1 MGKTILSFKSSKIT
15 ESLWIL
21 SVITGP
27 KELSVQVKNTSF
39 DSTYEDW
46 SRINLQTD
54 ITKF

>member
-39 DSTYEDW
+39 DSTYKDW